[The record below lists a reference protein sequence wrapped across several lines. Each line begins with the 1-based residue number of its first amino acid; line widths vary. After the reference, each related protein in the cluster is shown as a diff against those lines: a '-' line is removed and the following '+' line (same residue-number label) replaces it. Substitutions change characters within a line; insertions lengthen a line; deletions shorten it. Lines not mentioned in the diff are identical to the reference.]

1 MQRKQSVSGAVLRA
15 ARVLAGL
22 TQADLAKAA
31 NLHPKSVA
39 YWERKGSR
47 GRWGEVGLRRIVEA
61 LVARGV
67 EVMRGDGEGV
77 RRVTAVPPV

>member
-1 MQRKQSVSGAVLRA
+1 MQSYQSASGAVLRA
-15 ARVLAGL
+15 ARALAGM

-47 GRWGEVGLRRIVEA
+47 GGYGEVGARRILDA
-61 LVARGV
+61 LRAHGV
-67 EVMRGDGEGV
+67 EVIGGDGEGV
-77 RRVTAVPPV
+77 RRISAFAV